1 MKRHF
6 MKGLKALSTGVMT
19 FCVASFCFT
28 SCYDDSAL
36 NARLDEVEGE
46 LSSLDERVKAIEA
59 LKGQL
64 EDLTS
69 RVDALYTLKFQ
80 VSDSN
85 ELQYSFDGGATWKGT
100 GIILAAECDCV
111 PHEPTPPCDCV
122 PVDPCSCPKV
132 SLVDNGDSVTITVG
146 DASFTIEK
154 PEEISFEIRAGK
166 VYFESES
173 TQNIAIKSSGVAD
186 VTVMSYPKGWWAEI
200 ASDGTI
206 EVTAPDFNDTL
217 AEEYWDDATS
227 SWVTPVA
234 TAAAEGYVK
243 IHACG
248 VDGKCMVG
256 KLPVIVS
263 AQPVSVKAYNDT
275 AYFNAAGNWPA
286 LFYYGASP
294 KEAFETEVASL
305 LEQLNSRGWADW
317 NANGDGY
324 DNYAT
329 VEASIEDLLGAKIED
344 GKEYVVYAIVEDYN
358 KTSYTMDD
366 FIIGY
371 YSRISVSAVE
381 NEAERTPY
389 NVTVTVDVTGADSY
403 YAVAVPESYIE
414 SEEDVEMYKEN
425 LVASLSPDSWSGPM
439 GKLYTDSYTGSV
451 LDIAEGTTASM
462 AGLYAPDSKVYLL
475 ILPMDARSWDEYTVD
490 DVQTFEFK
498 TSPLTAG
505 GSVDATAVAVDKYT
519 VEEFSYESWQYVTV
533 EKIVNKNFQVAVE
546 VKPSVETGWKE
557 FYYKWLDAETW
568 AMYGSDDELLV
579 DYVLDSWGMT
589 PNDVTFPYYSVESV
603 DPETTMHFVGL
614 FVDETGKYGKLATVP
629 VTTEKVE
636 QSDIAWNDPIST
648 NLVENNTVLKN
659 ATSIE
664 VDLSNATDM
673 TASQYKY
680 MWTEASSWS
689 RPFEGMTDAEV
700 AMELLAESG
709 YYKYETVKAE
719 DLVDGKLVI
728 SGHNFNSEYYLA
740 ILPYDAEGKPGKSA
754 AIFEYSCSFVL
765 ENVITEEP
773 YFVGAP
779 EVTIEVPTV
788 DDILPNGEYGTG
800 AFCNWS
806 FSSYAKAFSYYY
818 EAGYGFTVQDG
829 TEVAAVL
836 VDTKSYPAFATADA
850 KTKAAGI
857 WTKSYGSWYT
867 VITTEDKEV
876 SYRSFNQTPGND
888 APDVYLA
895 ISWKDADGNYYYR
908 EYSLQADF
916 KKCADAMDAY
926 LASPDNKQL
935 TFVWADMGNAPS
947 CIDCGV
953 TTPGQLAVC
962 YDAAAVYGED
972 ALPAEMIGKYMQYMA
987 WEYEITPSESDITSG
1002 VITLKSYDMYGD
1014 LQTTEGT
1021 YTGWNGTSCVV
1032 NCEMLYLTDVT
1043 MTVATEA
1050 IPVYIESAT
1059 GGAL

>member
-6 MKGLKALSTGVMT
+6 MKSLKALCTGVMT

-36 NARLDEVEGE
+36 NARLDEVEDE

-64 EDLTS
+64 TDLTA

-85 ELQYSFDGGATWKGT
+85 ELQYSFDGGTTWTGT
-100 GIILAAECDCV
+100 GIILAAECDCEPV
-111 PHEPTPPCDCV
+111 PECDCV
-122 PVDPCSCPKV
+122 PVDPCSCPAV

-166 VYFESES
+166 VYFESEGV
-173 TQNIAIKSSGVAD
+173 QNIAIKTSGVSD
-186 VTVMSYPKGWWAEI
+186 VTVMSFPKGWYAEI
-200 ASDGTI
+200 ASDGSV
-206 EVTAPDFNDTL
+206 EVTAPNFNDTL
-217 AEEYWDDATS
+217 SEEYWDDATS

-234 TAAAEGYVK
+234 SAAGEGYVK

-263 AQPVSVKAYNDT
+263 AQPVSIKAYNDM
-275 AYFNAAGNWPA
+275 AYFNAAGTWPA
-286 LFYYGASP
+286 MFYYGASP

-317 NANGDGY
+317 QANGDGY
-324 DNYAT
+324 DNLAA
-329 VEASIEDLLGAKIED
+329 VEASIEDLLGAKIEA

-358 KTSYTMDD
+358 KTSYSMDD
-366 FIIGY
+366 FIIAY
-371 YSRISVSAVE
+371 YSRIEVSAVE

-389 NVTVTVDVTGADSY
+389 NVTVTVDVAGADSY
-403 YAVAVPESYIE
+403 YAVAIPESYIE
-414 SEEDVEMYKEN
+414 SEADVEMYKEN

-475 ILPMDARSWDEYTVD
+475 ILPMDGRSWDEYTVG

-505 GSVDATAVAVDKYT
+505 GSVDATAVPVDKYT
-519 VEEFSYESWQYVTV
+519 VEEFSYETRTYVTV

-546 VKPSVETGWKE
+546 VNPSVATGWKE

-589 PNDVTFPYYSVESV
+589 PSDVTFPYYAVESV

-614 FVDETGKYGKLATVP
+614 FVDESGKYGKLAKAE

-636 QSDIAWNDPIST
+636 QVEIAWNDPVPT
-648 NLVENNTVLKN
+648 NLVDDNTVLKN
-659 ATSIE
+659 GTTIE
-664 VDLSNATDM
+664 VDLANATDV
-673 TASQYKY
+673 AAGSYKY

-689 RPFEGMTDAEV
+689 RPFEGMTDADV
-700 AMELLAESG
+700 ALALLAESESQ
-709 YYKYETVKAE
+709 YVYETVTAE
-719 DLVDGKLVI
+719 ELADGKLVI
-728 SGHNFNSEYYLA
+728 SGHNFGSEYYLA
-740 ILPYDAEGKPGKSA
+740 ILPYDAEGKPGNSA
-754 AIFEYSCSFVL
+754 AIIEYSCSFIL
-765 ENVITEEP
+765 DNVITDEAA
-773 YFVGAP
+773 FVGAP
-779 EVTIEVPTV
+779 VVDLDVPTV
-788 DDILPNGEYGTG
+788 DNILPDNGYGDG
-800 AFCNWS
+800 AYSTWS
-806 FSSYAKAFSYYY
+806 WSSYAQSFSYYY
-818 EAGYGFTVQDG
+818 EAGYGFTVQEG
-829 TEVAAVL
+829 TEVAAVM
-836 VDTKSYPAFATADA
+836 VSAQNYPAFASADA
-850 KTKAAGI
+850 KARAEGV
-857 WTKSYGSWYT
+857 WTKKYGSFYT
-867 VITTEDKEV
+867 VITTEDKEM
-876 SYRSFNQTPGND
+876 SYQGFNQTPGKD

-895 ISWKDADGNYYYR
+895 ISWKDADGNIYYK
-908 EYSLQADF
+908 EYALQSYF
-916 KKCADAMDAY
+916 QECAAAMDAY
-926 LASPDNKQL
+926 LASPDGKQL
-935 TFVWADMGNAPS
+935 TFVWTDMGDAPA
-947 CIDCGV
+947 CLDCGV
-953 TTPGQLAVC
+953 TTPGQLAVA

-972 ALPAEMIGKYMQYMA
+972 GLPAEMIGKYMQYAA

-1014 LQTTEGT
+1014 LQTTSGT

-1043 MTVATEA
+1043 MTVATET
-1050 IPVYIESAT
+1050 IPLYIESAA